1 MFRGACKNGHL
12 SMVKFLM
19 FRGACKNG
27 HLSMVKFLAEN
38 GADIHVL
45 QEKLLGSVCKR
56 RNLDIFKFLEK

>member
-1 MFRGACKNGHL
+1 
-12 SMVKFLM
+12 MVKFLM